1 MLRTSR
7 VLSTCFGGLLVHAVV
22 AGCGSSRPTVPALGS
37 FNAGR
42 CAVQRPVTLH
52 QVLWPAAR
60 RELAPP
66 APVAIQLCRY
76 SAEVGRPVLRLMSS
90 RRLTAHEAVAFFAGE
105 LAALPRQHGGVVCPD
120 DDGSQVVATLRYP
133 KSRGLAVSVGL
144 RGCEIATNG
153 TVSRTASGFG
163 TPPQKASPLVVS
175 LSASLAAP
183 IPGPLG
189 GERSRLVPRP
199 PLWCSSGRRPAE
211 GRSVPPEPRGR

>member
-7 VLSTCFGGLLVHAVV
+7 VLSTGFGGLLVCAAV
-22 AGCGSSRPTVPALGS
+22 AGCGASRPVVPALGS
-37 FNAGR
+37 LTAGK
-42 CAVQRPVTLH
+42 CAVQPPVTLH

-66 APVAIQLCRY
+66 GAAAIQLCRY

-90 RRLTAHEAVAFFAGE
+90 RRLTARKVVAFFAGE

-133 KSRGLAVSVGL
+133 KPRSLAVSLRL
-144 RGCEIATNG
+144 RGCETVTNG

-163 TPPQKASPLVVS
+163 SPPGKVSPLVDQ
-175 LSASLAAP
+175 LERIL
-183 IPGPLG
+183 PLTG
-189 GERSRLVPRP
+189 S
-199 PLWCSSGRRPAE
+199 
-211 GRSVPPEPRGR
+211 